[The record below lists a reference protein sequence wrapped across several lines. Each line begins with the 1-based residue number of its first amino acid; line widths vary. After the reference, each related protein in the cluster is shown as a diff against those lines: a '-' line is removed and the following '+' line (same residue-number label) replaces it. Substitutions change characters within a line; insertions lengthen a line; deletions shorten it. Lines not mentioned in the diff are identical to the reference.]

1 MPNTTLHQV
10 DNTIYR
16 VLERHG
22 DHILVIDCIKL
33 SMPRWITSD
42 QLNGAKECPEETL
55 QSRTSTVIRADLSI
69 TDDGFCNKRY
79 TAIADILP
87 YIGDQPLRC
96 EAIAKAAQEHHLTTK
111 TIRNMLCKY
120 LAYQSKHVFAPTAPK
135 PKELT
140 DDQKNM
146 RWALNKH
153 YYTRNGKTLADA
165 YTQLIKSKYCDA
177 EGNVLPNHPSL
188 TQFTYFYRTHRRL
201 QTYYISRSGLKNYQM
216 NHRPLLGNG
225 VQEFAPA
232 IGTGMADSTTCDIY
246 LCDDSGAQ
254 LVGRPILTAIV
265 DGYSGLCYGYCLG
278 WDNSLD
284 SIRELLLNC
293 LTDKVEW
300 CKRFGIDIKQEDW
313 NCKALPAKLL
323 TDRGNEYASY
333 GLEQLTELG
342 VTITNLPAYRAELKG
357 SVERFFGLIQGY
369 YKSLLR
375 GKGVIEADVGARGS
389 HDYRKD
395 ACLSLHAFESI
406 ILRCI
411 IHYNRERLLT
421 NFPYTQ
427 PMLDAK
433 IPPHP
438 ADIWNY
444 GLTQPGANLI
454 AVDKETLIKT
464 LLPRTKGTFSQRGL
478 TVNKIRYKCDGYTEQ
493 YLSGGTVT
501 VAYNPDDVSHVY
513 LVQDD
518 YAQFDLIESRYEGLT
533 LDAAKHMMA
542 QHKEL
547 ILSFEEQSLQAKV
560 DLARHIQSIANANK
574 HDSSRL
580 DTRNVSRTRAH
591 ERYSKH
597 HNIMNEV
604 TDERA

>member
-1 MPNTTLHQV
+1 MPNTALYEV
-10 DNTIYR
+10 DKSIYR
-16 VLERHG
+16 VLERHD
-22 DHILVIDCIKL
+22 DHILVIDCTKL
-33 SMPRWITSD
+33 SMPRWIARE
-42 QLNGAKECPEETL
+42 QLDGARECPEEAL
-55 QSRTSTVIRADLSI
+55 QSRTSTVIRTDLSI
-69 TDDGFCNKRY
+69 ADDGICNRRY
-79 TAIADILP
+79 SIIANILP
-87 YIGDQPLRC
+87 YIGDQPLRN
-96 EAIAKAAQEHHLTTK
+96 EAIINAAQEYNLTTK
-111 TIRNMLCKY
+111 TIRKMVCKY
-120 LAYQSKHVFAPTAPK
+120 LAYQDKRIFAPIAPK
-135 PKELT
+135 SKELT
-140 DDQKNM
+140 EDQKNM
-146 RWALNKH
+146 RWALNKF
-153 YYTRNGKTLADA
+153 YYTRNGKCLSDA

-177 EGNVLPNHPSL
+177 EGNVLAQHPSM
-188 TQFTYFYRTHRRL
+188 TQFTYYYRKHKRF
-201 QTYYISRSGLKNYQM
+201 QTFYISRNGLKSYQM
-216 NHRPLLGNG
+216 NNRPLLGDS
-225 VQEFAPA
+225 VQEFASA
-232 IGTGMADSTTCDIY
+232 VGVGMADSTCCDIY
-246 LCDDSGAQ
+246 LCDDSGTQ

-265 DGYSGLCYGYCLG
+265 DGYSGLCYGYSLG

-293 LTDKVEW
+293 VSDKVEW
-300 CKRFGIDIKQEDW
+300 CKRFGIDIKQDDW

-342 VTITNLPAYRAELKG
+342 ITITNLPAYRAELKG

-375 GKGVIEADVGARGS
+375 GKGVIEADVGARGA

-395 ACLSLHAFESI
+395 ACLNLRAFETI

-427 PMLDAK
+427 SMLDSK

-454 AVDKETLIKT
+454 TVDKEALLKV

-478 TVNKIRYKCDGYTEQ
+478 TVNKMRYKCDGYTEQ

-513 LVQDD
+513 FIQDD

-533 LDAAKHMMA
+533 LNAAKHMMA

-547 ILSFEEQSLQAKV
+547 ILSFEGQSLQAKV
-560 DLARHIQSIANANK
+560 DLARHIQSIADANK
-574 HDSSRL
+574 RQASHL
-580 DTRNVSRTRAH
+580 DTRNTSRTRAH

-597 HNIMNEV
+597 RDLMSEVINEG
-604 TDERA
+604 T